1 MTDLENSQ
9 PAVPAQNHSAL
20 LDKALFGPPYIHIA
34 ADNSPVSVTRRHPCS
49 ISGHPNDAVSTVG
62 TLHPAA
68 CGIDVDPTDTGATP
82 ESGHAFSD
90 AIVSWC
96 ERLGLPWLRRSSGRP
111 GHVHLIAVVPP
122 ALRPELRTLSAHLAR
137 HHAVSATVRTTLRL
151 TSAPHRLGFP
161 SLIIDGTLQTRD
173 LPGRPLQR
181 DRARAP
187 ARARRPR
194 PAPRSPHQRSRSEGE
209 YGDALA
215 HARAN
220 WTTERAWHAANVS
233 GSKAADIGRHAWQRW
248 FWAPAQ
254 TIVDAERG
262 LPEHSAWRRFTQ
274 ASPTQGKHLGHARW
288 RTERWLPALD
298 EARLDRPRRQRVHT
312 SPRAP
317 ASSHEQ
323 CRQHHQISVV
333 RRTLRITASL
343 RLHSTQSRVKPTT
356 LYAALDAL
364 AMAIVARSGSLSIRS
379 WAEKALLDPKSIR
392 RARDTADHLGLIYRT
407 HAYHGGPNDCDSWQL
422 TGQLTDL
429 IARHTGQSP
438 TIPYTPHARC
448 FGAANYERLRRT
460 HWYEQQLW
468 RALWIWQTRKPQNE
482 FHRVTRIQLQ
492 PPSQTENG
500 ERSRVSSAIGQDAD
514 RYAAA
519 STRNIFRK
527 RRTGRRGIR
536 RTAAQDS
543 SHRRADQAWRLA
555 PEVLPIHRDRR
566 LRPAARAQDLPAQKP
581 EDRDPAPRLLALPAV
596 FRSRDHPD

>member
-9 PAVPAQNHSAL
+9 PAVPAQNHSVRHVPAL

-34 ADNSPVSVTRRHPCS
+34 ADNSPVAVTHRRPGHTSDHP
-49 ISGHPNDAVSTVG
+49 DAAVSTVG

-68 CGIDVDPTDTGATP
+68 CGIDVDPIDTGATP

-111 GHVHLIAVVPP
+111 GHIHLIAIVPP

-151 TSAPHRLGFP
+151 TSAPHRLGLP
-161 SLIIDGTLQTRD
+161 SPITDGTLQTRD
-173 LPGRPLQR
+173 LPTRPIQR
-181 DRARAP
+181 DRARTP

-194 PAPRSPHQRSRSEGE
+194 PAPRSPQARSRSEGE

-220 WTTERAWHAANVS
+220 WTTEQAWHAANLP
-233 GSKAADIGRHAWQRW
+233 GSKAADIGRRAWQRW

-254 TIVDAERG
+254 TIVDAERN
-262 LPEHSAWRRFTQ
+262 LPEHTAWRRFTQ
-274 ASPTQGKHLGHARW
+274 ASPAQGGHLGYVRW

-317 ASSHEQ
+317 TSSHGQ

-343 RLHSTQSRVKPTT
+343 HLRGTQSGVKPAT
-356 LYAALDAL
+356 LHATLDAL
-364 AMAIVARSGSLSIRS
+364 ATAIVTRSGSLSIRS

-392 RARDTADHLGLIYRT
+392 RARDTADHLGLIHRT
-407 HAYHGGPNDCDSWQL
+407 HAYQGGPDDCDSWQL
-422 TGQLTDL
+422 TEHLNNL
-429 IARHTGQSP
+429 IARHAGQSP
-438 TIPYTPHARC
+438 TIPYTPHAIC
-448 FGAANYERLRRT
+448 FGTANYQRLRRT
-460 HWYEQQLW
+460 HRQEQQLW
-468 RALWIWQTRKPQNE
+468 RALWVRQTSKPQTE
-482 FHRVTRIQLQ
+482 FHKTSEVPTQSSGAAKNRR
-492 PPSQTENG
+492 
-500 ERSRVSSAIGQDAD
+500 RSHMPTAAGRNANRSATVPAGDNVRSWRSI
-514 RYAAA
+514 R
-519 STRNIFRK
+519 
-527 RRTGRRGIR
+527 RRG
-536 RTAAQDS
+536 DS
-543 SHRRADQAWRLA
+543 RHQS
-555 PEVLPIHRDRR
+555 
-566 LRPAARAQDLPAQKP
+566 RPGTRHARSP
-581 EDRDPAPRLLALPAV
+581 
-596 FRSRDHPD
+596 